1 MGGKRGVLKKLKNIN
16 IMVIRIDANGLLKNA
31 RPCYRCTLMLKNVGI
46 NKVYYS
52 IDNNIVCE
60 KVCDMIS
67 INSSSMWKHTD
78 RIYYNK
84 PTDIVDYYKSI
95 FSLMPNVIKMNNA
108 ECFVRYIKG
117 EVDGCD
123 YKLTKS
129 KLEIYIN
136 DILISCI
143 KII

>member
-1 MGGKRGVLKKLKNIN
+1 
-16 IMVIRIDANGLLKNA
+16 MVIRIDANGLFKNA
-31 RPCYRCTLMLKNVGI
+31 RPCYRCTLMLKNIGI

-67 INSSSMWKHTD
+67 INSSNMWKHTD

-84 PTDIVDYYKSI
+84 PNNVIDYYKSI
-95 FSLMPNVIKMNNA
+95 FSLMPNEIKMNNA
-108 ECFVRYIKG
+108 ECFVRYIKN
-117 EVDGCD
+117 EVEGCD
-123 YKLTKS
+123 YKLTKN

-136 DILISCI
+136 DNLISNI